1 MKMANNVLINS
12 IDHKNVKVITERSK
26 QYGDNLW
33 YSLTFPSEFRSVQAY
48 YPIFFNKDADTGQF
62 FSVALFGFQDQ
73 ENLFL
78 TEDKWD
84 ASYIPLSVAR
94 QPFLIGIQKVNEDG
108 EEKEQRVLHIDMD
121 HPRVNQ
127 EQGEALFLEFG
138 GNTPYLDT
146 CADMLEIMHHGIVDS
161 KIFVDQLIAHDLLE
175 PFTLDVELND
185 KTKHQMVGFYIINEE
200 KLSEL
205 DNETLATLHARGHL
219 QAIYMAIAS
228 QSNIRGLLNR
238 KNKQLAL

>member
-1 MKMANNVLINS
+1 MKMANNVLLNS
-12 IDHKNVKVITERSK
+12 IEHKDVKVITERSK

-62 FSVALFGFQDQ
+62 FAVALFGFQNQ

-78 TEDKWD
+78 TENKWD
-84 ASYIPLSVAR
+84 APYIPLSVAR
-94 QPFLIGIQKVNEDG
+94 QPFLIGTQKVNEDG
-108 EEKEQRVLHIDMD
+108 EEKTQRVLHIDLD

-127 EQGEALFLEFG
+127 EKGEALFLEFG

-146 CADMLEIMHHGIVDS
+146 CADMLETMHHGILDS
-161 KIFVDQLIAHDLLE
+161 TAFVNQLMEHELLE
-175 PFTLDVELND
+175 PFSLDVELND

-205 DNETLATLHARGHL
+205 DGNILATLHASGYL

-238 KNKQLAL
+238 KNKQLGL